1 MNNSGIEIKEVI
13 QYIKNGLDILKSL
26 KDLIPSNKKHEI
38 ESKLKEA
45 EVNLK
50 EAKVVL
56 AKKLGYKLCQCTFPP
71 EIMLL
76 RKNENKYICEKCG
89 NSIIFSA
96 SHLQTR
102 IDDY

>member
-1 MNNSGIEIKEVI
+1 MNESGIDIKDVM
-13 QYIKNGLDILKSL
+13 QYIKNGLDILKSV
-26 KDLIPSNKKHEI
+26 KDLIQSNKKPEI

-45 EVNLK
+45 EDNFK

-76 RKNENKYICEKCG
+76 RYSENKYVCDKCG
-89 NSIIFSA
+89 NSILYSA
-96 SHLQTR
+96 SHLQAR
-102 IDDY
+102 I